1 MTDAHM
7 TVKIGTDTSEL
18 ARVARIIAKH
28 LNALADELRPQWIT
42 TDEDL
47 DAETAA
53 AIRARYSG
61 KTDQP

>member
-1 MTDAHM
+1 MPDAHM

-47 DAETAA
+47 DAETVAA
-53 AIRARYSG
+53 LKERLKGQAGTS
-61 KTDQP
+61 